1 MLGMIGLTACVWLSM
16 YIKRLHY
23 ISEHNISLEQIHIPE
38 KLNTKLP
45 ENINLPSNNF
55 KNLFEMP
62 VIFYTLCL
70 GAELLEAQN
79 YLSGLGWHGKLNGY
93 SGLYELAWAYVILRT
108 LHSLVQCTYNKVLH
122 RFTLYFLS
130 CLVLWWIAM
139 KVALMAFL

>member
-1 MLGMIGLTACVWLSM
+1 
-16 YIKRLHY
+16 
-23 ISEHNISLEQIHIPE
+23 
-38 KLNTKLP
+38 
-45 ENINLPSNNF
+45 
-55 KNLFEMP
+55 MP